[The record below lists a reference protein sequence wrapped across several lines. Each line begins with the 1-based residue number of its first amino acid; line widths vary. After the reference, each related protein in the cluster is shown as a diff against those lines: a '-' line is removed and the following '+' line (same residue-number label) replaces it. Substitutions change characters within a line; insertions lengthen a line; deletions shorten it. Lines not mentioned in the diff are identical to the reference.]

1 MTPDQI
7 DAVTNGLIVLHDAV
21 ATYGPPI
28 AAITLGACAL
38 RYAGRLIDRAATR
51 RALRR
56 IPAAPDNQ
64 PPTDTDALIE
74 CRRIDRLGVRDPDI
88 HRTVNNHLRDKQRK
102 EDQ

>member
-1 MTPDQI
+1 MTPD
-7 DAVTNGLIVLHDAV
+7 L
-21 ATYGPPI
+21 Y
-28 AAITLGACAL
+28 AAWLTLGDRL
-38 RYAGRLIDRAATR
+38 QPAGHWLAATWPNLAIATALGAFAWWSIR
-51 RALRR
+51 RGLRDPHHDR